1 MGTITIKNLSA
12 RADWVAITAV
22 AFLMSE
28 GRGALRKE
36 FGEDINI
43 TQRGNT
49 YTVTDAEEV
58 TE

>member
-1 MGTITIKNLSA
+1 MGTITIKNLSTQ
-12 RADWVAITAV
+12 ADWLAITAV

-49 YTVTDAEEV
+49 YTVTDAEE
-58 TE
+58 

>member
-1 MGTITIKNLSA
+1 MGTIRIKNLSA
-12 RADWVAITAV
+12 CADWVAVTAA
-22 AFLMSE
+22 AFLMIE
-28 GRGALRKE
+28 GRGAFRKE

-58 TE
+58 E

>member
-1 MGTITIKNLSA
+1 MGTITIKNLST

-49 YTVTDAEEV
+49 YTVTDAEESV
-58 TE
+58 